1 MPRVTERDVEILNP
15 RRVLS
20 GTPHSLHAAAPATLQ
35 RERRCGSRRCPVGRS
50 VAHGGRESGTR
61 SLRSR
66 AGDHPRPR
74 GGRRR
79 ARIESRRG
87 RRLLPHRARH
97 FRAQRAGVARAHGAH
112 GRIRGDAE
120 PRAVHRSR
128 TGIERRLPAR
138 GGTTRETARRGWRSA
153 FVYTARLA
161 GDEVFVL
168 DATPPGDA
176 GGDGVEDHPGCSS
189 RTPRLR
195 HARSARR
202 RRGGRAGGD
211 VDAWESFCPAT
222 HRCAMALATW
232 WPPGVDRT
240 LADHLEQR
248 AETLRGGGRC
258 SGGWRTV
265 DRRCCRLRI
274 HRVRACTTRVLAR
287 ARDRPRLNCASR
299 VDADMNTIA
308 NAAQRCDWHAGSAA
322 AHGADG
328 RATRLLLGQQSGEQL
343 LALGRRARLLES
355 GAPARSEAIPLDLV
369 ALVEGAVDL
378 LAPGGRKDSSQAM
391 IAPDVPRCV
400 VGVRCV
406 CVRCSRTSSAA
417 R

>member
-138 GGTTRETARRGWRSA
+138 GGTTRENCET
-153 FVYTARLA
+153 RLA
-161 GDEVFVL
+161 ICLRLHRHDSRATRCSCSTPHRR
-168 DATPPGDA
+168 ATPAATAWKTTRAARAVPQGSATREVLGGVAAAEPEVTSTPGSPS
-176 GGDGVEDHPGCSS
+176 V
-189 RTPRLR
+189 RLR
-195 HARSARR
+195 TGARWRWP
-202 RRGGRAGGD
+202 RGGQ
-211 VDAWESFCPAT
+211 
-222 HRCAMALATW
+222 
-232 WPPGVDRT
+232 PGVDRT

-248 AETLRGGGRC
+248 AETFA
-258 SGGWRTV
+258 
-265 DRRCCRLRI
+265 RRWSVQWWLAHCRSPL
-274 HRVRACTTRVLAR
+274 L
-287 ARDRPRLNCASR
+287 PAS
-299 VDADMNTIA
+299 D
-308 NAAQRCDWHAGSAA
+308 S
-322 AHGADG
+322 
-328 RATRLLLGQQSGEQL
+328 S
-343 LALGRRARLLES
+343 RARLHDARAGES
-355 GAPARSEAIPLDLV
+355 ARS
-369 ALVEGAVDL
+369 G
-378 LAPGGRKDSSQAM
+378 PG
-391 IAPDVPRCV
+391 
-400 VGVRCV
+400 
-406 CVRCSRTSSAA
+406 
-417 R
+417 